1 MSYKNL
7 IDRTELQRLQDE
19 FCSVTNVLAYC
30 INTEGEK
37 VTELSGAGE
46 AKETVLKSIPAEEIL
61 SVLDRVEEGSLEDM
75 AVEKMGNS
83 QGYVAAI
90 AVRVKDTTVCYW
102 VIISLDEK
110 TEEPQFYRTL
120 DFIRDT
126 SYMMLANK
134 MSCVS
139 AEAQIQRIREATQ
152 EMSTDLHALEA
163 TTAIVQLLDSD
174 EPMEGIVDKWL
185 RIIGEHLQVDTAQML
200 SLHRHDELMDV
211 ICEWTKQGQ
220 VSFFDRTSNV
230 KTYKFLQGLKPLV
243 ISGDSAPNEY
253 QKELEAVGVKAVMVF
268 PVTDRED
275 GRRWVLSLNHRE
287 RFCAWSMEEIKFVSD
302 AVKLMQS
309 ILTRQIQ
316 QDSLFN
322 SHAALKAVLDNVG
335 CSVYVMDKDTREML
349 FANKK
354 LQNTF
359 AKELR
364 EGTLQRVLSNSLT
377 EGRENG
383 KTEVCFGD
391 EDDWYD
397 LVYREIVWVDGRQTV
412 LFSLY
417 EITDKKKYQKK
428 IEQQAHTD
436 FLTGLYNRMCFER
449 DLAKHIDD
457 AKRNKE
463 TGAVLYL
470 DLDDFKHINDGLGH
484 QYGDILLKAIAR
496 GLQNVECIHDTC
508 YRMGGD
514 EFVILI
520 PPCYYTEFDRIVED
534 IREVFRRPFYLKDE
548 DYYCTTS
555 MGSVTFPDFGDSVA
569 DLIKKADIAMYEA
582 KKSGKN
588 KIASYKEGVDT
599 ESGKRLDMEKNMR
612 DAIADGF
619 KEFEVYYQPII
630 NVENGQKLC
639 AGAEALIR
647 WNSAKLGM
655 IPPAEFIPLAE
666 YLGLINPL
674 GEFVLRQAC
683 AHCKKWNNSGY
694 PDYKVNVNL
703 SVVQLLQNDIVDI
716 VADALKE
723 SGLNPKN
730 LCLEVTESLAI
741 NDTERMKS
749 ILAGIKEL
757 GVKIALDDFGTGY
770 SSLNHIREFPFDIIK
785 VDQSFVKELAEDSYS
800 QSFIKMIAE
809 LGESIDVN
817 ICVEGI
823 ETRAQYETLH
833 DMKVKYIQGYYFDRP
848 LRSGQFEEKYMW

>member
-1 MSYKNL
+1 
-7 IDRTELQRLQDE
+7 
-19 FCSVTNVLAYC
+19 
-30 INTEGEK
+30 
-37 VTELSGAGE
+37 
-46 AKETVLKSIPAEEIL
+46 
-61 SVLDRVEEGSLEDM
+61 
-75 AVEKMGNS
+75 
-83 QGYVAAI
+83 
-90 AVRVKDTTVCYW
+90 
-102 VIISLDEK
+102 
-110 TEEPQFYRTL
+110 
-120 DFIRDT
+120 
-126 SYMMLANK
+126 
-134 MSCVS
+134 
-139 AEAQIQRIREATQ
+139 
-152 EMSTDLHALEA
+152 
-163 TTAIVQLLDSD
+163 
-174 EPMEGIVDKWL
+174 
-185 RIIGEHLQVDTAQML
+185 
-200 SLHRHDELMDV
+200 
-211 ICEWTKQGQ
+211 
-220 VSFFDRTSNV
+220 
-230 KTYKFLQGLKPLV
+230 
-243 ISGDSAPNEY
+243 
-253 QKELEAVGVKAVMVF
+253 
-268 PVTDRED
+268 
-275 GRRWVLSLNHRE
+275 LSLNHRE
-287 RFCAWSMEEIKFVSD
+287 RETAWSMEEIKFVSD
-302 AVKLMQS
+302 GVKLMQS
-309 ILTRQIQ
+309 ILTKQVQ
-316 QDSLFN
+316 KDSLVN
-322 SHAALKAVLDNVG
+322 SHASLKAVLDNVG
-335 CSVYVMDKDTREML
+335 CSVYVMDKETRGML

-359 AKELR
+359 ARELR
-364 EGTLQRVLSNSLT
+364 EGSLQRVLSNSLID
-377 EGRENG
+377 GRENG

-391 EDDWYD
+391 SGDWYD
-397 LVYREIVWVDGRQTV
+397 LVYREIVWVDGRETI

-417 EITDKKKYQKK
+417 EITDKKKYQRK

-449 DLAKHIDD
+449 DLAKQIDD

-463 TGAVLYL
+463 TGAILYL

-484 QYGDILLKAIAR
+484 EYGDILLKAIAR
-496 GLQNVECIHDTC
+496 GLQNVDCIHDTC

-520 PPCYYTEFDRIVED
+520 PPCYYSEFDRIVED

-569 DLIKKADIAMYEA
+569 ELIKKADIAMYEA

-588 KIASYKEGVDT
+588 KIACYKEGVDA

-630 NVENGQKLC
+630 NVENGQKMC

-647 WNSAKLGM
+647 WNSAKLGL

-683 AHCKKWNNSGY
+683 AHCKKWNDNGS

-703 SVVQLLQNDIVDI
+703 SVVQLLQNDIVEI
-716 VADALKE
+716 VEDALKE

-741 NDTERMKS
+741 NDTERMKT
-749 ILAGIKEL
+749 ILAGIKDL

-770 SSLNHIREFPFDIIK
+770 SSLNHIREFPFDVIK

-823 ETRAQYETLH
+823 ETREQYETLH

-848 LRSGQFEEKYMW
+848 LQRGQFEEKYMW